1 MAGNVLCKVLRQDG
15 NVVLPVA
22 QGRQGDADD
31 VQTVVKVVPEQ
42 LVFDHFLY
50 VLVRR
55 GDYAHVHGLGLVGA
69 YPLHRALLYEAE
81 QAHLHR
87 ERHVSDLVEEDRAVV
102 GVFKLAHAPLAVG
115 SGEGALLIAEK
126 LALQQALRYV
136 AAVYGHEVSAPPAE
150 VVYGPCHYLL
160 ARAGFPLY
168 ENVGRVFGYP
178 AYHMVDLRPLHA
190 HADIFNV
197 HRGGW
202 EGSVWRRAPWR

>member
-1 MAGNVLCKVLRQDG
+1 MSSFLSRRG
-15 NVVLPVA
+15 
-22 QGRQGDADD
+22 GRVMADD

-178 AYHMVDLRPLHA
+178 GLSHGRSSTTPCSRRH
-190 HADIFNV
+190 IQ
-197 HRGGW
+197 RSPGGW